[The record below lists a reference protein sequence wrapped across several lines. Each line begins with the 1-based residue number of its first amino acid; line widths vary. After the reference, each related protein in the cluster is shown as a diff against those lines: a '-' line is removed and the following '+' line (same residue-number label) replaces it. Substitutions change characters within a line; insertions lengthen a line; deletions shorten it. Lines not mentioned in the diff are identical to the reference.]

1 MFLILTVTLLR
12 CTSAREVTLRK
23 SGSAEKLGLTVCYSS
38 GSGSEDLDTEVY
50 ISEIVPESL
59 AARDGRLREG
69 DQILQEITTKRAVI
83 SVRTTD
89 NACFAWSVVA
99 VLYPAEKYTERE
111 SSYPHYTIVLN
122 LAGIEFSMT
131 LKNIKKFEQLNDVS
145 INVYGIENKQV
156 LPWLHYF
163 STSEKLQS
171 HTMDCGKMNNC
182 AILSSYQF
190 HRDEDCIACFA
201 RQLQNLAHHVKNI
214 ISANVSMETLLKEQW
229 EAYRDLNYKNS
240 LYIPIVFHNLSGYD
254 SHLIIKEIATAYE
267 GQVNVLAITKEKYIS
282 FTKHDSTKD
291 KNEKDKDNLKIIR
304 SKFST
309 DEEFELLTRKGVF
322 LYEVNGKDVANK
334 EQTENLFA
342 ETKNAVTILVS
353 RCVYQDDE
361 YDDRHIYHQGSP
373 SLSLQNLPAYQN
385 SMIEQLIQQQQQQ
398 TEERIKNSEVDNC
411 ILKVP
416 PPIPSHTQQQQ
427 QQPQQQQLP
436 LSQQQQSVNN
446 FSTNLSSTYSSQS
459 SHKSVGK
466 NTTLPE
472 HRTEECNKQWMQESL
487 KDCLKRLEDISLCDQ
502 QSSPLEATPLSV
514 KLIGAYSSHVWSD
527 SEHIYETI
535 PESDSEPIYSSPYE
549 HRQQHWTQQTNHAM
563 TTQHNGT
570 VQNYLTSGQQ
580 NQKWHSSSKSNS
592 SGEEKDS
599 SSAYNTGESCHSN
612 PLTLEL
618 HEGEK
623 DHYKSTLVLCSPKT
637 PQQQKIDCNC
647 PMLVTPTAT
656 FTMTKQS
663 SKNQNV
669 KKNSSSSHHHRDR
682 NEPSSMNINTMAA
695 DTMYTNVANL
705 QQTMMLQ
712 QQLFKQALN
721 RKNFMTSKEMFTSGV
736 KKPKSYDNFQA
747 PNLTQ
752 YQFVGSQQVCTSTTW
767 IPTEDKS
774 EVQMEWK
781 VKRRADGTRYIARRP
796 VRNRIL
802 RNRAIKITEE
812 RAGHTTEDDT
822 MSEMKVNTN

>member
-1 MFLILTVTLLR
+1 MTCNLISTSVQTDWAGLIEVEELFPVPFVIEEQANDSFEDFLTHDIDFE
-12 CTSAREVTLRK
+12 EVTLRK

-69 DQILQEITTKRAVI
+69 DQILQ
-83 SVRTTD
+83 
-89 NACFAWSVVA
+89 
-99 VLYPAEKYTERE
+99 
-111 SSYPHYTIVLN
+111 
-122 LAGIEFSMT
+122 
-131 LKNIKKFEQLNDVS
+131 
-145 INVYGIENKQV
+145 
-156 LPWLHYF
+156 
-163 STSEKLQS
+163 
-171 HTMDCGKMNNC
+171 
-182 AILSSYQF
+182 
-190 HRDEDCIACFA
+190 
-201 RQLQNLAHHVKNI
+201 
-214 ISANVSMETLLKEQW
+214 
-229 EAYRDLNYKNS
+229 
-240 LYIPIVFHNLSGYD
+240 
-254 SHLIIKEIATAYE
+254 
-267 GQVNVLAITKEKYIS
+267 
-282 FTKHDSTKD
+282 
-291 KNEKDKDNLKIIR
+291 
-304 SKFST
+304 
-309 DEEFELLTRKGVF
+309 
-322 LYEVNGKDVANK
+322 VNGKDVANK

-361 YDDRHIYHQGSP
+361 YDDRRIYQQGSP
-373 SLSLQNLPAYQN
+373 PLSLQNLPAYQN
-385 SMIEQLIQQQQQQ
+385 SMIEQLIQQQQ
-398 TEERIKNSEVDNC
+398 TEERTKNSEVDNC
-411 ILKVP
+411 TLKTP

-427 QQPQQQQLP
+427 QQPQQQQPPLP
-436 LSQQQQSVNN
+436 QQQQSVNN
-446 FSTNLSSTYSSQS
+446 FSTNSSSTCSSQS
-459 SHKSVGK
+459 SHKSADK
-466 NTTLPE
+466 NAILPE

-502 QSSPLEATPLSV
+502 QSSTLEATPLSV
-514 KLIGAYSSHVWSD
+514 KLIEAYSSHVWSD

-549 HRQQHWTQQTNHAM
+549 HHQQHWTQKTNHAM

-570 VQNYLTSGQQ
+570 AQNYLTSGQQ
-580 NQKWHSSSKSNS
+580 NQKWHSSLKSNS

-618 HEGEK
+618 HEGER
-623 DHYKSTLVLCSPKT
+623 DHYKSTLVLSPPKT
-637 PQQQKIDCNC
+637 PQQQKIGCNC

-656 FTMTKQS
+656 FAVTKQS
-663 SKNQNV
+663 LKNQNV
-669 KKNSSSSHHHRDR
+669 KKSSSSSHHHRDR
-682 NEPSSMNINTMAA
+682 NESSSMNINTMAA

-721 RKNFMTSKEMFTSGV
+721 RKNLMTSKKMFTSGV
-736 KKPKSYDNFQA
+736 KKLKSYGNFQA

-812 RAGHTTEDDT
+812 RTGHTTEDDT
-822 MSEMKVNTN
+822 ISEMKAGRYWSKEERKRQLERACERKQRQQELILQQEQEQIQQTNDLLICEHIEDKVSKKPLNIVELSYKKMVRKKTTLDDFTTVQKMLVHGNRMGTDGPSIGGKLMGLLSVTTV